1 MEDVAFWQLTGYTD
15 VALPALFRIFAG
27 LGSIAIMSF
36 FSNRGENFWGQEN
49 SRTEKKWV
57 DNQSGKS
64 VAYGTRKGFFFC
76 KAYQIT
82 GVLLNSLFFNIAV
95 R

>member
-36 FSNRGENFWGQEN
+36 FSNRGEIFCEKFWGQEN
-49 SRTEKKWV
+49 SRTEK
-57 DNQSGKS
+57 NGL
-64 VAYGTRKGFFFC
+64 
-76 KAYQIT
+76 II
-82 GVLLNSLFFNIAV
+82 NAV
-95 R
+95 RVLHTALAKASFFAKLIRLRGCC